1 MKEAAVS
8 CCPTGCWHGS
18 GSTPEW
24 MHFIFYLQDVLQGLF
39 TRFFLSG
46 KAECGAE
53 SVFSLHTLLGGIGQQ
68 LNEEA
73 VFRGAGV
80 LYLSIS

>member
-1 MKEAAVS
+1 
-8 CCPTGCWHGS
+8 
-18 GSTPEW
+18 

-39 TRFFLSG
+39 TRSLSG
-46 KAECGAE
+46 KAERGAE

>member
-1 MKEAAVS
+1 MDALHFLFAGCS
-8 CCPTGCWHGS
+8 TGSVH
-18 GSTPEW
+18 
-24 MHFIFYLQDVLQGLF
+24 QV
-39 TRFFLSG
+39 FFLSG
-46 KAECGAE
+46 KAERGAE

-80 LYLSIS
+80 LYLSISQHWRSWAVA

>member
-1 MKEAAVS
+1 MDQALHLN
-8 CCPTGCWHGS
+8 GCTS
-18 GSTPEW
+18 FSICR
-24 MHFIFYLQDVLQGLF
+24 MFYRVCSPG
-39 TRFFLSG
+39 FFLSG
-46 KAECGAE
+46 KAERGAE

-80 LYLSIS
+80 LYLSISQHWRSWAVA